1 MLGKVFGDKRKR
13 AVRKIV
19 DAVGVNEDTAYAM
32 ILMTSAL
39 MDLSPD
45 DGRVVELILQDCG
58 VMDTDGAA

>member
-1 MLGKVFGDKRKR
+1 MLGKVFGEKRKQ

-19 DAVGVNEDTAYAM
+19 DAVGVSEDTAYAM

-45 DGRVVELILQDCG
+45 DGRVVELILHDCG
-58 VMDTDGAA
+58 VTDTDGAA

>member
-1 MLGKVFGDKRKR
+1 MLGKVFGEKRKR

-58 VMDTDGAA
+58 VTDTDGAA

>member
-1 MLGKVFGDKRKR
+1 MLGKVFGEKRKR
-13 AVRKIV
+13 AVRRIV